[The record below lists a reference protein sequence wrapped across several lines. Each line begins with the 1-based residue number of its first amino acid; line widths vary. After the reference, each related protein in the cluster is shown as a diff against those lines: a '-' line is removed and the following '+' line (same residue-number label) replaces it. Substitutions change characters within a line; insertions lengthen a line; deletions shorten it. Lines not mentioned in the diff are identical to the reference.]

1 METKDLD
8 NSQKLFE
15 PLSHENLDNLL
26 EKSYDTDE
34 VLAKIADSLLE
45 KHPESEEY
53 QKQVEKFCRQMK
65 WFFLKERIR
74 NFFVEKGLHPLVTPA
89 IILLC
94 VLISF
99 RASDGLLFRI
109 LFQPQHSDTGI
120 ALTAE
125 VHNRLFTTRLAD
137 EVGMV
142 VYFPQYVPNG
152 YSIADI
158 RTSPNKIEFELVKD
172 TKYIRIIQTVL
183 REEYGTKLQ
192 FDSENVKLHNVKV
205 NQTPAF
211 YKKKNGVATLY
222 FFDNYNYFKIIGK
235 GLSKWEIIWIA
246 ESFEMVLS

>member
-15 PLSHENLDNLL
+15 PLSDENLDNLL

-45 KHPESEEY
+45 KHPESEE
-53 QKQVEKFCRQMK
+53 KV
-65 WFFLKERIR
+65 R
-74 NFFVEKGLHPLVTPA
+74 NFFVEKGLHRLVTPA

-99 RASDGLLFRI
+99 RANDGLLFRI

-158 RTSPNKIEFELVKD
+158 RTSPNKIEFKLVKD
-172 TKYIRIIQTVL
+172 TKYIWIIQTAL
-183 REEYGTKLQ
+183 KEQYGTKFQ

-211 YKKKNGVATLY
+211 YKKKDGVSTLY
-222 FFDNYNYFKIIGK
+222 FFDNYNYFKIK
-235 GLSKWEIIWIA
+235 GENLSKWEIIWIA
-246 ESFEMVLS
+246 ESFEIILS